1 MQGKVFAAR
10 SLTVISPQQLDA
22 LDPQQMR
29 QALLGLLA
37 AMASKDEQLE
47 RQTREVAFKQA
58 LVDKLTHELAVLK
71 RLKFAA
77 TSEKF
82 CAGLSAEQKSLL
94 EETVDA
100 DIAETSGEIERASRS
115 DKGKKDKQSPKREPL
130 PPHLPRRD
138 VHHEPE
144 STACGCGCQMKRIGQ
159 DVSEKLD
166 YEPGVFTVERHVR
179 GKWAC
184 ARCQKLVQAPVAP
197 HIIDKGIPTAGLL
210 AQVLVAK
217 FLDHLPLYRQEHIFK
232 RAGMAIARSTLAQW
246 VGECGAQLQPLVD
259 ALSAELL
266 RHAVLHADETPVGML
281 KPGNKKTHKAYIWTY
296 CTTSFNP
303 TKAVVFNFAETRSG
317 ENVREFLGQNG
328 QHPWKGKLVTDGF
341 SGYHPTFE
349 RGVTGVGCVAHA
361 RRKFHELWANHGSKV
376 GEQALRYFQLLFKIE
391 QEVAGATPEERRRI
405 RQRKSR
411 RVAAALQNW
420 LLRQRRQ
427 VPDGSATAKA
437 IDYSLKR
444 WDALTRYIGD
454 GDLPISNNWV
464 ENQIRPIALGR
475 SNWLFAGSL
484 RAGKRA
490 AAVMS
495 LVHSARINGHDPYA
509 YLEDILERLPTHP
522 ASRIDDLLPH
532 RWTPTTI
539 SI

>member
-1 MQGKVFAAR
+1 
-10 SLTVISPQQLDA
+10 VIAPQQLDA

-29 QALLGLLA
+29 QALLTLMAEVA
-37 AMASKDEQLE
+37 AKDDQLRDQAAELE
-47 RQTREVAFKQA
+47 RSQREAAFKQA

-94 EETVDA
+94 EEALDA
-100 DIAETSGEIERASRS
+100 DIAEAVGEIERA
-115 DKGKKDKQSPKREPL
+115 KGDKQDKRDKQPPRREAL
-130 PPHLPRRD
+130 PPHLPRRE

-144 STACGCGCQMKRIGQ
+144 RTACACGCQMKRIGQ

-184 ARCQKLVQAPVAP
+184 AHCQKLVQAPVAP

-217 FLDHLPLYRQEHIFK
+217 FLDHLPLYRQERIFE

-266 RHAVLHADETPVGML
+266 RHDVLHADETPVAML

-317 ENVREFLGQNG
+317 ENVREFLGHNG
-328 QHPWKGKLVTDGF
+328 ERPWKGKLVTDGF
-341 SGYHPTFE
+341 SGYLATFE
-349 RGVTGVGCVAHA
+349 RGVTSVGCVAHA
-361 RRKFHELWANHGSKV
+361 RRKFHELWANHGSQV
-376 GEQALRYFQLLFKIE
+376 GEQALRYFQVLFKIE
-391 QEVAGATPEERRRI
+391 EDVAGATPEERRRI

-411 RVAAALQNW
+411 RVAAALHKW
-420 LLRQRRQ
+420 LIRQRQQ

-444 WDALTRYIGD
+444 WEALTRYIGD

-509 YLEDILERLPTHP
+509 YLKDILERLPTHP

-532 RWTPTTI
+532 RWTPQPAF
-539 SI
+539 